1 MQFIQENWG
10 AIAAAL
16 LALSEVLGAIPSV
29 KANGVFQLL
38 VELVKKLAPAKK
50 NEEPK

>member
-16 LALSEVLGAIPSV
+16 LAVSEVLAAIPAIKS
-29 KANGVFQLL
+29 NSVFQLL
-38 VELVKKLAPAKK
+38 VELVKKLSPKK
-50 NEEPK
+50 SEEPK